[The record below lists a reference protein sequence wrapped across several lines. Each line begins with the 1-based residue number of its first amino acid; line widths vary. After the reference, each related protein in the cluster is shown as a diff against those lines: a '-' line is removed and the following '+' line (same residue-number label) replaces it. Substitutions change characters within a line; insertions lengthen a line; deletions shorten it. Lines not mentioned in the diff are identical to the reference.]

1 MASTIKM
8 KDKDKKRMD
17 ELRARLLLQ
26 GINLKQ
32 EELLSRLLDLG
43 ENFMLDLD
51 NLPMKQLSEKDKE
64 KIRSREYKMG
74 VTSEETI
81 DQDLYGEY

>member
-51 NLPMKQLSEKDKE
+51 NLPMKQLSEKDKD